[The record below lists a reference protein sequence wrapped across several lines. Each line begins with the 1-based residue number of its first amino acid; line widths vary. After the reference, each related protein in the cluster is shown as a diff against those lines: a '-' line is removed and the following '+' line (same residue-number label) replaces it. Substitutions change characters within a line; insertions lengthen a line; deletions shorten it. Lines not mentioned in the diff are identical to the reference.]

1 MMKIAPI
8 ERRDRRQLKKPF
20 AGRLLAGQ
28 LALMLGVSG
37 VGQAQLVLTEVDFA
51 TNTIEITNVSG
62 SVFSGTRLDW
72 CVPFVYGTMQ
82 GGSFS
87 FAAGEV
93 RTYVIGSISATV
105 GNDLWIYLNNSG
117 FNTESQVTT
126 GVIWGSVQQGN
137 GRTNN
142 VVAKSNAWDVA
153 TDFVETITPAIP
165 AGHTMQL
172 KAGSPSSATSAS
184 WEIAAANLGTYQLTV
199 TPSELEL
206 GIKKGLA
213 AGEVILFWP
222 TTTPAGAVLKKSAT
236 LQEVM
241 WPVEG
246 SVPTVVGDNNEVTVT
261 VSGAEYFRLE
271 LP

>member
-1 MMKIAPI
+1 MKK
-8 ERRDRRQLKKPF
+8 LF

-37 VGQAQLVLTEVDFA
+37 VGQAQLTLTEVDFA
-51 TNTIEITNVSG
+51 TNTIEITNVSA
-62 SVFSGTRLDW
+62 STFSGTRLEW
-72 CVPFVYGTMQ
+72 CVPFEYGTMHAA
-82 GGSFS
+82 SFS

-93 RTYVIGSISATV
+93 RTYVISKNISATV
-105 GNDLWIYLNNSG
+105 GDDLWIYLNNSG

-137 GRTNN
+137 GRTNA
-142 VVAKSNAWDVA
+142 VVAESDAWDVV
-153 TDFVETITPAIP
+153 TDFVQTITPAIP

-222 TTTPAGAVLKKSAT
+222 TTTSAGAVLKKSAT

-241 WPVEG
+241 WPAEG